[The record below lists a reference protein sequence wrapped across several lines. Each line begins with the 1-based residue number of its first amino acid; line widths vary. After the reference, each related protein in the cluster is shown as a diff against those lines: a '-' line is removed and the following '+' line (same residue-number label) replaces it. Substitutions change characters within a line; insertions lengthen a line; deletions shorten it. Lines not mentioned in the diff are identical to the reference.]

1 MLDGL
6 VVLTWRIP
14 RVRAEDLEKLAVPE
28 AHEQPLREALAANG
42 VKDAFYVA
50 TCQRI
55 VLAADGETR
64 AVESAFAR
72 ALADVH
78 PGARL
83 PEGGEAF
90 RGFEAFAHLCEVS
103 SSLDSLVPG
112 EAQVLGQ
119 FKAAWARADA
129 AGVAAAKRGADAPG
143 GVLSDASVG
152 RAMPLVFRTAK
163 RIRSQSDLFRGK
175 VSLVPLTVD
184 VLAEHLK
191 GEKRSIAVVGTGQ
204 IGQRMLDFA
213 AQHKPT
219 EVHVV
224 SRERPRAV
232 EVADRRGA
240 VAHGLQEFLEAP
252 PRVDVVVLATRAGTA
267 YFTPQHAERLVALRN
282 GGPPLL
288 VLDLSMPRNADE
300 RVGKV
305 DRVRLVQMDDLA
317 AIAEKGRNGRRNAVG
332 HARALLGAE
341 LARVRRELEARS
353 DTSDVV
359 RLRAEIEAAAL
370 ARLEVGRRLPVQDR
384 ARFEK
389 WYWQTVR
396 HLTHVAQEQ
405 ARKRK

>member
-14 RVRAEDLEKLAVPE
+14 RVRAEDLERLAVPE

-42 VKDAFYVA
+42 VRDTFYIA
-50 TCQRI
+50 TCQRV
-55 VLAADGETR
+55 VLAAEGATAD
-64 AVESAFAR
+64 VERAFAR

-119 FKAAWARADA
+119 FKAAWARAEA
-129 AGVAAAKRGADAPG
+129 AGV
-143 GVLSDASVG
+143 DASVG

-184 VLAEHLK
+184 VLAEHLQ
-191 GEKRSIAVVGTGQ
+191 GDKRAIAVVGTGQ

-213 AQHKPT
+213 AKHAPT

-224 SRERPRAV
+224 SRERPRAM
-232 EVADRRGA
+232 EIAERRGA
-240 VAHGLQEFLEAP
+240 TPHSLQEFLQSP
-252 PRVDVVVLATRAGTA
+252 PRVDVLVLASRAGTA

-288 VLDLSMPRNADE
+288 VLDLSIPRNADSL
-300 RVGKV
+300 VAKV

-317 AIAEKGRNGRRNAVG
+317 AIAEKGRRGRRDAVG

-341 LARVRRELEARS
+341 LARVRRELEARA
-353 DTSDVV
+353 DTSDVL

-405 ARKRK
+405 ARGKKPRGRTE